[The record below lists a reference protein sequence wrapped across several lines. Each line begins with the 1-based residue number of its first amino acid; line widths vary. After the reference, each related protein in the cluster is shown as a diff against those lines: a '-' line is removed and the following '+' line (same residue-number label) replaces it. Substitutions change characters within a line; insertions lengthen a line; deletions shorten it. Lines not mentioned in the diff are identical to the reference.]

1 MPRLLDKHPTGGAF
15 SLSAADQPVNK
26 ADALIEERQ
35 ARHGKMIRSGGIAPV
50 LLRIRPLRDAH
61 IRTHMSRIETADCG
75 GS

>member
-1 MPRLLDKHPTGGAF
+1 M
-15 SLSAADQPVNK
+15 SAADQLVNK
-26 ADALIEERQ
+26 ADALIEKRQ
-35 ARHGKMIRSGGIAPV
+35 ARHRKMIRSGGIAPT